1 MTLYFVSLAKAQKS
15 FFRRYL
21 MREQGERIIHFNTAN
36 HLYVIQLAGEQTREL
51 VDSEKSQE
59 LNLN

>member
-1 MTLYFVSLAKAQKS
+1 
-15 FFRRYL
+15 